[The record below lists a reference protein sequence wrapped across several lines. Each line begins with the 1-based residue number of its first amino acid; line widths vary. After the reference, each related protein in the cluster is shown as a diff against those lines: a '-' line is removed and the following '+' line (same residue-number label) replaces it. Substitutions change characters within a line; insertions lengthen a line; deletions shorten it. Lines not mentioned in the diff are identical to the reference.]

1 MFPLPPLLCRKVFHL
16 ECFVVA
22 VHWSPGS
29 VGCVLTGPA
38 NQPTNFSKD
47 ANDTVFK
54 VLRERQPARHEFAPL
69 FLKACN
75 TNHSKVGSKRCGEAP
90 QLPPPLK
97 MSRKTVHFFVTL
109 SLPTP
114 DSRLPT
120 PSLAHSLLLSCP
132 PFFLPIL
139 HGQVACHTDLQSI
152 KAQSANTPP
161 LNERTLC
168 DLLCCLVTT
177 CVCVGK

>member
-1 MFPLPPLLCRKVFHL
+1 MFSLPPLLCRKVFHL

-75 TNHSKVGSKRCGEAP
+75 TNHSKVGSKRCDEAP
-90 QLPPPLK
+90 
-97 MSRKTVHFFVTL
+97 
-109 SLPTP
+109 
-114 DSRLPT
+114 
-120 PSLAHSLLLSCP
+120 LL
-132 PFFLPIL
+132 
-139 HGQVACHTDLQSI
+139 
-152 KAQSANTPP
+152 
-161 LNERTLC
+161 RR
-168 DLLCCLVTT
+168 
-177 CVCVGK
+177 